1 MSNQMI
7 LYIMGGSAVT
17 LVIIVLIYFILSKKM
32 QGSEYRK
39 IQKLQQGTKQKS
51 FSTEVLFQKL
61 YLTYIKIPFIKRY
74 ALKIRRRLE
83 IINIDDEYNTRKGTA
98 KILTRTL
105 AIVVPV
111 MILTIMISSKNF
123 LLMFILL
130 LFELFMIDTL
140 IDGSVDKID
149 NKILKEQNN
158 LADDMIN
165 VIKKLEI
172 QTDMD
177 NIIPRYEMNKILQYA
192 KEKEKTIV
200 FTSDMYYSM
209 KQIISIL
216 KKNGINVPRDIFI
229 SCEMGGSKVDGV
241 LFKKLKLRFAE
252 KNILHI
258 GDNYEYDFKN
268 AKKYGI
274 DSYWIMG
281 HCDLFSFSS
290 ISSLLDYHDWNSRK
304 ILGYISSK
312 LFNNPFCICETKG
325 KLEINTYEKLAILFL
340 PITLMF
346 MKYIEQQSENYN
358 IILFPSRDGFF
369 LYKAFRKINK
379 LKSCS
384 IYFYTS
390 RSGISSATAKNENEI
405 KLLCDK
411 LWIEKR
417 QNIKRF
423 VENQFQID
431 VDESFDLTVE
441 EALEKYDKDKILNK
455 ILQYKEEILDKCLN
469 NHNNYMKY
477 IKEIGILDDEKIA
490 VIDIVT
496 HGTLIKG
503 ISDLIQQEIDL
514 IALGTSNIPNRYID
528 DIKRVKSIYGNINVT
543 KDYMQISLSDL
554 SELHLLIEIL
564 YSSWDGQFLRF
575 DENGKPLFL
584 KDSEY
589 DIELLKKFQLELMK
603 LIQEIY
609 EDFSDEINKSFA
621 LDVLNSIRGEK
632 SIIADEMRD
641 RFVFND
647 PYDDEILNTNILYKI
662 NKR

>member
-1 MSNQMI
+1 M
-7 LYIMGGSAVT
+7 
-17 LVIIVLIYFILSKKM
+17 
-32 QGSEYRK
+32 
-39 IQKLQQGTKQKS
+39 
-51 FSTEVLFQKL
+51 
-61 YLTYIKIPFIKRY
+61 
-74 ALKIRRRLE
+74 
-83 IINIDDEYNTRKGTA
+83 
-98 KILTRTL
+98 
-105 AIVVPV
+105 
-111 MILTIMISSKNF
+111 
-123 LLMFILL
+123 
-130 LFELFMIDTL
+130 
-140 IDGSVDKID
+140 
-149 NKILKEQNN
+149 
-158 LADDMIN
+158 
-165 VIKKLEI
+165 
-172 QTDMD
+172 
-177 NIIPRYEMNKILQYA
+177 
-192 KEKEKTIV
+192 
-200 FTSDMYYSM
+200 
-209 KQIISIL
+209 
-216 KKNGINVPRDIFI
+216 
-229 SCEMGGSKVDGV
+229 
-241 LFKKLKLRFAE
+241 
-252 KNILHI
+252 
-258 GDNYEYDFKN
+258 
-268 AKKYGI
+268 
-274 DSYWIMG
+274 
-281 HCDLFSFSS
+281 
-290 ISSLLDYHDWNSRK
+290 
-304 ILGYISSK
+304 
-312 LFNNPFCICETKG
+312 
-325 KLEINTYEKLAILFL
+325 
-340 PITLMF
+340 
-346 MKYIEQQSENYN
+346 
-358 IILFPSRDGFF
+358 
-369 LYKAFRKINK
+369 
-379 LKSCS
+379 
-384 IYFYTS
+384 
-390 RSGISSATAKNENEI
+390 
-405 KLLCDK
+405 LCDK

-641 RFVFND
+641 RFLFND
-647 PYDDEILNTNILYKI
+647 PDRKSVV
-662 NKR
+662 